1 MIRYI
6 LLLCT
11 TCYITHTTLHAQQD
25 SIPDKRINFF
35 AVPLVFLT
43 PETSWGFGAASVL
56 SFKLPSQAAEHRP
69 SQLQLGGAYTLNDQ
83 ILLYLPFQFFAK
95 QDRYNIYGE
104 LGYYRYNYFYYGIGN
119 EFESYD
125 GEL

>member
-1 MIRYI
+1 
-6 LLLCT
+6 
-11 TCYITHTTLHAQQD
+11 
-25 SIPDKRINFF
+25 
-35 AVPLVFLT
+35 
-43 PETSWGFGAASVL
+43 SWGFGAASVL

-104 LGYYRYNYFYYGIGN
+104 LGYYRYNSP
-119 EFESYD
+119 SYD
-125 GEL
+125 SNSFPMP